1 MFNGSETIFLLI
13 FPYFFHVE
21 ISLYPT
27 SSLTP
32 AARGP
37 ALAGLLDFFLSMSWQ
52 TYYHYYCDDETVLP
66 DDKIRFGVYEHN
78 YLINFRLI
86 QGIFR

>member
-21 ISLYPT
+21 ISLYPN

-37 ALAGLLDFFLSMSWQ
+37 ALAGLLDFFFVNVMADILS
-52 TYYHYYCDDETVLP
+52 L
-66 DDKIRFGVYEHN
+66 
-78 YLINFRLI
+78 LL
-86 QGIFR
+86 